1 MKILNGWKEIAEHL
15 HRTPRSAQRWERLG
29 LPVRRLSASPRSPIV
44 AFSNEL
50 EDWIR
55 RTKETQ
61 TSVTDSAETRVA
73 YIQTLHETRRLM
85 DELRAAGLEQE
96 RLVATILGRVRGQ

>member
-15 HRTPRSAQRWERLG
+15 HRTPRSVQRWERLG

-55 RTKETQ
+55 RKKKTQ
-61 TSVTDSAETRVA
+61 TAVTDPAEAHVA
-73 YIQTLHETRRLM
+73 YMRTLHETQRLV
-85 DELRAAGLEQE
+85 DELKAARLEHK
-96 RLVATILGRVRGQ
+96 RLVATIRGQIRG